1 MKMNKCYYLSGF
13 MGVGKSTILKKIK
26 ERTQLSCIDLDAS
39 IAEKHGPINEIFE
52 INGEDY
58 FRKLE
63 EKEFFLI
70 EPESNLVALGA
81 GALTNNNI
89 YKYILDNK
97 TGIYLEEEFQI
108 LWSRIQNSDRP
119 LAKLGHDYVEDL
131 FNNRKARYE
140 NLHIKIKNSKYKN
153 DSSSLDHN
161 CSCEVCLNYSRAY
174 LHHLV
179 KSSEILGSVF
189 LTQHNLFYYKNLMEN
204 IREGILKGN
213 LDNLKL

>member
-26 ERTQLSCIDLDAS
+26 ESTQLSCIDLDAS

-70 EPESNLVALGA
+70 KPESNLVALGA
-81 GALTNNNI
+81 GALTNNII
-89 YKYILDNK
+89 YIYILDNK
-97 TGIYLEEEFQI
+97 SCIYLEEEFQT
-108 LWSRIQNSDRP
+108 LWARIQNSDRP

-131 FNNRKARYE
+131 FNNRKVRYE
-140 NLHIKIKNSKYKN
+140 NLHIKITKSNLNDVINSI
-153 DSSSLDHN
+153 LD
-161 CSCEVCLNYSRAY
+161 
-174 LHHLV
+174 
-179 KSSEILGSVF
+179 ILAG
-189 LTQHNLFYYKNLMEN
+189 K
-204 IREGILKGN
+204 K
-213 LDNLKL
+213 

>member
-89 YKYILDNK
+89 YKYILIHVRN
-97 TGIYLEEEFQI
+97 IF
-108 LWSRIQNSDRP
+108 
-119 LAKLGHDYVEDL
+119 YV
-131 FNNRKARYE
+131 
-140 NLHIKIKNSKYKN
+140 
-153 DSSSLDHN
+153 
-161 CSCEVCLNYSRAY
+161 
-174 LHHLV
+174 
-179 KSSEILGSVF
+179 
-189 LTQHNLFYYKNLMEN
+189 
-204 IREGILKGN
+204 
-213 LDNLKL
+213 

>member
-1 MKMNKCYYLSGF
+1 MKMNKCFYLSGF

-26 ERTQLSCIDLDAS
+26 ESTQLSCIDLDAS

-119 LAKLGHDYVEDL
+119 LAKLGHDYV
-131 FNNRKARYE
+131 
-140 NLHIKIKNSKYKN
+140 
-153 DSSSLDHN
+153 
-161 CSCEVCLNYSRAY
+161 CLLYTSPSPRD
-174 LHHLV
+174 
-179 KSSEILGSVF
+179 GW
-189 LTQHNLFYYKNLMEN
+189 
-204 IREGILKGN
+204 
-213 LDNLKL
+213 

>member
-39 IAEKHGPINEIFE
+39 IEEKHGPINEIFE

-97 TGIYLEEEFQI
+97 TGIYGQTVE
-108 LWSRIQNSDRP
+108 SRF
-119 LAKLGHDYVEDL
+119 EDTRVHVYYQPVGVVAAL
-131 FNNRKARYE
+131 TPWNFPF
-140 NLHIKIKNSKYKN
+140 KNI
-153 DSSSLDHN
+153 
-161 CSCEVCLNYSRAY
+161 CSCAY
-174 LHHLV
+174 LTFSLC
-179 KSSEILGSVF
+179 
-189 LTQHNLFYYKNLMEN
+189 
-204 IREGILKGN
+204 
-213 LDNLKL
+213 

>member
-26 ERTQLSCIDLDAS
+26 ERNQLSCIDLDAS
-39 IAEKHGPINEIFE
+39 IEEKYGPINEIFE
-52 INGEDY
+52 INGEAY

-70 EPESNLVALGA
+70 EPESNLIALGA

-89 YKYILDNK
+89 YKHILDNK

-119 LAKLGHDYVEDL
+119 LAKLGHNYVEDL
-131 FNNRKARYE
+131 FKNRKARYE
-140 NLHIKIKNSKYKN
+140 NLHIKITKSNLNDVINSI
-153 DSSSLDHN
+153 LD
-161 CSCEVCLNYSRAY
+161 
-174 LHHLV
+174 
-179 KSSEILGSVF
+179 ILAG
-189 LTQHNLFYYKNLMEN
+189 K
-204 IREGILKGN
+204 K
-213 LDNLKL
+213 

>member
-26 ERTQLSCIDLDAS
+26 ERTQLSCIDLDTS
-39 IAEKHGPINEIFE
+39 IEEKHGPINEIFE
-52 INGEDY
+52 INGENY

-70 EPESNLVALGA
+70 ESDSNLVALGA

-97 TGIYLEEEFQI
+97 TGIYLEEEFHV

-119 LAKLGHDYVEDL
+119 LAKLGRDYVEEL

-140 NLHIKIKNSKYKN
+140 NLHIKITKSNLNDVINSI
-153 DSSSLDHN
+153 LD
-161 CSCEVCLNYSRAY
+161 
-174 LHHLV
+174 
-179 KSSEILGSVF
+179 ILAG
-189 LTQHNLFYYKNLMEN
+189 K
-204 IREGILKGN
+204 K
-213 LDNLKL
+213 

>member
-70 EPESNLVALGA
+70 KPESNLVALGA

-140 NLHIKIKNSKYKN
+140 NLHIKIKNSNLN
-153 DSSSLDHN
+153 DVINSILD
-161 CSCEVCLNYSRAY
+161 
-174 LHHLV
+174 
-179 KSSEILGSVF
+179 ILAG
-189 LTQHNLFYYKNLMEN
+189 K
-204 IREGILKGN
+204 K
-213 LDNLKL
+213 

>member
-39 IAEKHGPINEIFE
+39 IEEKHGPINEIFE

-89 YKYILDNK
+89 YKYILDNQ

-119 LAKLGHDYVEDL
+119 LAKLGYDYVEDL

-140 NLHIKIKNSKYKN
+140 NLHIKITKSNLNDVINSI
-153 DSSSLDHN
+153 LDI
-161 CSCEVCLNYSRAY
+161 
-174 LHHLV
+174 LV
-179 KSSEILGSVF
+179 GK
-189 LTQHNLFYYKNLMEN
+189 K
-204 IREGILKGN
+204 
-213 LDNLKL
+213 

>member
-1 MKMNKCYYLSGF
+1 MNKCYYLSGF

-39 IAEKHGPINEIFE
+39 IEEKHGPINKIFE

-70 EPESNLVALGA
+70 EPETNLVALGA

-108 LWSRIQNSDRP
+108 LWSRIQNSERP
-119 LAKLGHDYVEDL
+119 LAKLGHDHVEDL

-140 NLHIKIKNSKYKN
+140 NLHKKITKSNLNDVINSI
-153 DSSSLDHN
+153 LDIMA
-161 CSCEVCLNYSRAY
+161 E
-174 LHHLV
+174 
-179 KSSEILGSVF
+179 K
-189 LTQHNLFYYKNLMEN
+189 K
-204 IREGILKGN
+204 
-213 LDNLKL
+213 

>member
-39 IAEKHGPINEIFE
+39 IEEKHGPINEIFE

-70 EPESNLVALGA
+70 KPKSNLVALGA

-89 YKYILDNK
+89 YKYILGNK
-97 TGIYLEEEFQI
+97 TRIYLEEDFQI
-108 LWSRIQNSDRP
+108 LWSKTNS
-119 LAKLGHDYVEDL
+119 Y
-131 FNNRKARYE
+131 
-140 NLHIKIKNSKYKN
+140 
-153 DSSSLDHN
+153 
-161 CSCEVCLNYSRAY
+161 
-174 LHHLV
+174 
-179 KSSEILGSVF
+179 IL
-189 LTQHNLFYYKNLMEN
+189 
-204 IREGILKGN
+204 
-213 LDNLKL
+213 

>member
-26 ERTQLSCIDLDAS
+26 QRTQLSCIDLDAS
-39 IAEKHGPINEIFE
+39 IEEKHGPINEIFE

-131 FNNRKARYE
+131 FNSRKARYE
-140 NLHIKIKNSKYKN
+140 NLHIKITKSNLNDVINSI
-153 DSSSLDHN
+153 LD
-161 CSCEVCLNYSRAY
+161 
-174 LHHLV
+174 
-179 KSSEILGSVF
+179 ILAG
-189 LTQHNLFYYKNLMEN
+189 K
-204 IREGILKGN
+204 K
-213 LDNLKL
+213 

>member
-1 MKMNKCYYLSGF
+1 MKMNKCFYLSGF

-26 ERTQLSCIDLDAS
+26 ESTQLSCIDLDAS

-97 TGIYLEEEFQI
+97 TGIYLEEEFPI
-108 LWSRIQNSDRP
+108 LLSLI
-119 LAKLGHDYVEDL
+119 
-131 FNNRKARYE
+131 
-140 NLHIKIKNSKYKN
+140 HI
-153 DSSSLDHN
+153 
-161 CSCEVCLNYSRAY
+161 
-174 LHHLV
+174 
-179 KSSEILGSVF
+179 
-189 LTQHNLFYYKNLMEN
+189 
-204 IREGILKGN
+204 
-213 LDNLKL
+213 

>member
-26 ERTQLSCIDLDAS
+26 EKTQLSCIDLDAS
-39 IAEKHGPINEIFE
+39 IEEKHGPINEIFE

-70 EPESNLVALGA
+70 EPDSNLVALGA

-97 TGIYLEEEFQI
+97 TGIYLEEEFHV

-119 LAKLGHDYVEDL
+119 LAKLGRDYVEGL
-131 FNNRKARYE
+131 FNNRKPRYE
-140 NLHIKIKNSKYKN
+140 NLHIKITRSNLNDVINSI
-153 DSSSLDHN
+153 LD
-161 CSCEVCLNYSRAY
+161 
-174 LHHLV
+174 
-179 KSSEILGSVF
+179 ILAG
-189 LTQHNLFYYKNLMEN
+189 K
-204 IREGILKGN
+204 K
-213 LDNLKL
+213 

>member
-89 YKYILDNK
+89 YKLSLI
-97 TGIYLEEEFQI
+97 
-108 LWSRIQNSDRP
+108 
-119 LAKLGHDYVEDL
+119 
-131 FNNRKARYE
+131 
-140 NLHIKIKNSKYKN
+140 HI
-153 DSSSLDHN
+153 
-161 CSCEVCLNYSRAY
+161 
-174 LHHLV
+174 
-179 KSSEILGSVF
+179 
-189 LTQHNLFYYKNLMEN
+189 
-204 IREGILKGN
+204 
-213 LDNLKL
+213 

>member
-1 MKMNKCYYLSGF
+1 MKMNKCFYLSGF

-26 ERTQLSCIDLDAS
+26 ESTQLSCIDLDAS

-119 LAKLGHDYVEDL
+119 LAKLGHNY
-131 FNNRKARYE
+131 
-140 NLHIKIKNSKYKN
+140 
-153 DSSSLDHN
+153 
-161 CSCEVCLNYSRAY
+161 VCLLYTSPSPRD
-174 LHHLV
+174 
-179 KSSEILGSVF
+179 
-189 LTQHNLFYYKNLMEN
+189 
-204 IREGILKGN
+204 R
-213 LDNLKL
+213 

>member
-1 MKMNKCYYLSGF
+1 MKMNKCYYLAGF
-13 MGVGKSTILKKIK
+13 MGVGKSTILKKIIEK
-26 ERTQLSCIDLDAS
+26 TELSCLDLDTS
-39 IAEKHGPINEIFE
+39 IEEKHGPIKEIFE
-52 INGEDY
+52 KNGEGY
-58 FRKLE
+58 FRELE

-119 LAKLGHDYVEDL
+119 LAKLGHNYVEDL

-140 NLHIKIKNSKYKN
+140 NLHIKINNSNLN
-153 DSSSLDHN
+153 DVINSILD
-161 CSCEVCLNYSRAY
+161 
-174 LHHLV
+174 
-179 KSSEILGSVF
+179 ILAG
-189 LTQHNLFYYKNLMEN
+189 K
-204 IREGILKGN
+204 K
-213 LDNLKL
+213 